1 MRVCVIGAGYV
12 GLVSATCIAD
22 MDNEVIC
29 IDNDGGK
36 IEGLK
41 KDIVPIYE
49 PRLKELIAKN
59 VKAKRL
65 FFTTDTREGIHQSDV
80 IFIAVG
86 TPRRK
91 DGRADLSCV
100 ESVAKEIAKEMEEYK
115 VIVEKSTVPAM
126 TGKWMQDMIKSVN
139 SDGVD
144 FDIVSNPEFLRE
156 GCAINDFMHPDRIV
170 VGAET
175 ERAKEIMQKL
185 YEPLNVPFI
194 FTNIETAELIK
205 YASNSF
211 LAMKISYINAIANI
225 CERVG
230 ADVVKVAD
238 GMGYDRRIGRDFLN
252 AGAGFGGSCFP
263 KDLSA
268 FIKIA
273 EEVGYDFELLKE
285 VNKINLSQRELIL
298 QKTKE
303 LLGMLQCRTIGVLG
317 LAFKPNTDDLRE
329 APAIDIINKL
339 KKEGTEIKTYDPV
352 AMEKAKA
359 VLSDIKFCKN
369 AYEVAEG
376 SDALIIITEWDEFKT
391 LDLIRIKDLLN
402 HPNIIDGRNIYEPLE
417 MKKLGFNYKGVG
429 R

>member
-1 MRVCVIGAGYV
+1 MRICVIGAGYV

-65 FFTTDTREGIHQSDV
+65 FFTTDTREGILQSDV

-86 TPRRK
+86 TPCRK

-115 VIVEKSTVPAM
+115 VIVEKSTVPVM
-126 TGKWMQDMIKSVN
+126 TGKWMQDMIKSFN

-175 ERAKEIMQKL
+175 ERAKKL
-185 YEPLNVPFI
+185 CKN
-194 FTNIETAELIK
+194 FTNL
-205 YASNSF
+205 
-211 LAMKISYINAIANI
+211 
-225 CERVG
+225 
-230 ADVVKVAD
+230 
-238 GMGYDRRIGRDFLN
+238 
-252 AGAGFGGSCFP
+252 
-263 KDLSA
+263 
-268 FIKIA
+268 
-273 EEVGYDFELLKE
+273 
-285 VNKINLSQRELIL
+285 
-298 QKTKE
+298 
-303 LLGMLQCRTIGVLG
+303 
-317 LAFKPNTDDLRE
+317 
-329 APAIDIINKL
+329 
-339 KKEGTEIKTYDPV
+339 
-352 AMEKAKA
+352 
-359 VLSDIKFCKN
+359 
-369 AYEVAEG
+369 
-376 SDALIIITEWDEFKT
+376 
-391 LDLIRIKDLLN
+391 
-402 HPNIIDGRNIYEPLE
+402 
-417 MKKLGFNYKGVG
+417 
-429 R
+429 

>member
-1 MRVCVIGAGYV
+1 
-12 GLVSATCIAD
+12 
-22 MDNEVIC
+22 
-29 IDNDGGK
+29 
-36 IEGLK
+36 
-41 KDIVPIYE
+41 
-49 PRLKELIAKN
+49 
-59 VKAKRL
+59 
-65 FFTTDTREGIHQSDV
+65 
-80 IFIAVG
+80 
-86 TPRRK
+86 
-91 DGRADLSCV
+91 
-100 ESVAKEIAKEMEEYK
+100 
-115 VIVEKSTVPAM
+115 
-126 TGKWMQDMIKSVN
+126 
-139 SDGVD
+139 
-144 FDIVSNPEFLRE
+144 
-156 GCAINDFMHPDRIV
+156 
-170 VGAET
+170 
-175 ERAKEIMQKL
+175 MQKL

-194 FTNIETAELIK
+194 FTNIETAEFIK

-339 KKEGTEIKTYDPV
+339 KKEGAEIKTYDPV

>member
-1 MRVCVIGAGYV
+1 MRICVIGAGYV

-29 IDNDGGK
+29 IDNDGGE

-49 PRLKELIAKN
+49 PRLKKLIAKN

-65 FFTTDTREGIHQSDV
+65 FFTTDTREGILQSDV

-86 TPRRK
+86 TPCRK

-115 VIVEKSTVPAM
+115 VIVEKSTVPVM
-126 TGKWMQDMIKSVN
+126 TGKWMQDMIKSFN

-175 ERAKEIMQKL
+175 ERAKKIMQKL

-194 FTNIETAELIK
+194 FTNIETAEFIK

-339 KKEGTEIKTYDPV
+339 KKEGAEIKTYDPV

>member
-1 MRVCVIGAGYV
+1 MRICVIGAGYV
-12 GLVSATCIAD
+12 GLVSATCLAD
-22 MDNEVIC
+22 IDNEVIC
-29 IDNDGGK
+29 VDNDGEK
-36 IEGLK
+36 IKDLK
-41 KDIVPIYE
+41 RDVVPIYE
-49 PRLKELIAKN
+49 PGLVGLIAKN

-86 TPRRK
+86 TPCRK

-100 ESVAKEIAKEMEEYK
+100 ESVTKEIAKEMEEYK
-115 VIVEKSTVPAM
+115 VIVEKSTVPVM
-126 TGKWMQDMIKSVN
+126 TSKWMQDMIKSFN

-185 YEPLNVPFI
+185 YGPLNVPFI

-205 YASNSF
+205 YTSNSF

-339 KKEGTEIKTYDPV
+339 KKEGAEIKTYDPV

-376 SDALIIITEWDEFKT
+376 SDALIIVTEWDEFKT
-391 LDLIRIKDLLN
+391 LELIRIKDLLN

>member
-1 MRVCVIGAGYV
+1 MRICVIGAGYV

-65 FFTTDTREGIHQSDV
+65 FFTTDTREGILQSDV

-86 TPRRK
+86 TPCRK

-115 VIVEKSTVPAM
+115 VIVEKSTVPVM
-126 TGKWMQDMIKSVN
+126 TGKWMQDMIKSFN

-175 ERAKEIMQKL
+175 ERAKKIMQKL

-194 FTNIETAELIK
+194 FTNIETAEFIK

-339 KKEGTEIKTYDPV
+339 KKEGAEIKTYDPV